1 MLLVKKV
8 DFSNREFESQLV
20 KSFKVYMCILKW
32 QCRTHSQSLITTS
45 RYIISDFYKN
55 LDAPMIRL
63 FPIFAHSDT
72 AVQCKLISTFNVST
86 CNYSGIIIDNN
97 NYWHSLTK
105 ECAIFLS

>member
-45 RYIISDFYKN
+45 RYIILDFYKN

-72 AVQCKLISTFNVST
+72 AVQCKLISTCYVSTGT
-86 CNYSGIIIDNN
+86 CNYSGIKTG
-97 NYWHSLTK
+97 NY
-105 ECAIFLS
+105 